1 VIQFAWVIPAI
12 VAIAFLLILFFGKR
26 TPGKGADI
34 GIAAMSVAL
43 ILSIAMLIQYAATG
57 DTSHV
62 SVPWLDVGPLK
73 LEFGQSVDGLVCVM
87 FVVICLVSLC
97 SQVYSTGYL
106 KGDRRFTIYYA
117 WLSLFTASMLNLVIA
132 DNLFQLLVG
141 WELVGICSYLLI
153 GHWWEEKE
161 NSDAAI
167 KAFITTKTGDVP
179 FLFGIFALTLA
190 AGTAGI
196 PEITAKVAAGGI
208 STGLLTISALLLFGG
223 AIGKSA
229 QFPLQVWLPDAM
241 AGPTPVSALIHAATM
256 VAAGVYLVARLYSVY
271 APSGHALAF
280 VGTIGSITMLMAALM
295 ALVQDDIKRVLAYS
309 TISQLAYMMAAL
321 GLGPQGYTP
330 GLFQLFTHAFF
341 KALLFYGAGSVI
353 HACHSNNMSEM
364 GGLRKFM
371 PVTYVTFIVGTLALV
386 GIPPFAG
393 FFSKDEII
401 ATAYHTQHYAIW
413 IIAGITALVTAIYM
427 TRTVLMTFLGDYR
440 GEAHPHESPAVMTA
454 PMIALAVISIIS
466 GFMGG
471 LFFDW
476 VHIPGVERE
485 PFSVPLAVTSVT
497 VALIGIGIGW
507 LLYGRARERDP
518 LLSMG
523 PLTTI
528 LRRKFYMDDLYLR
541 GVVKPIQYPIAAAV
555 NTFDKRVI
563 DGAVNGVG
571 TGTEMTGRF
580 LRYVQSGNVQRYAVF
595 LFVGVAVLAIVIT
608 RI

>member
-1 VIQFAWVIPAI
+1 
-12 VAIAFLLILFFGKR
+12 
-26 TPGKGADI
+26 
-34 GIAAMSVAL
+34 
-43 ILSIAMLIQYAATG
+43 
-57 DTSHV
+57 
-62 SVPWLDVGPLK
+62 
-73 LEFGQSVDGLVCVM
+73 
-87 FVVICLVSLC
+87 
-97 SQVYSTGYL
+97 
-106 KGDRRFTIYYA
+106 
-117 WLSLFTASMLNLVIA
+117 
-132 DNLFQLLVG
+132 
-141 WELVGICSYLLI
+141 
-153 GHWWEEKE
+153 
-161 NSDAAI
+161 
-167 KAFITTKTGDVP
+167 
-179 FLFGIFALTLA
+179 
-190 AGTAGI
+190 
-196 PEITAKVAAGGI
+196 
-208 STGLLTISALLLFGG
+208 
-223 AIGKSA
+223 
-229 QFPLQVWLPDAM
+229 
-241 AGPTPVSALIHAATM
+241 
-256 VAAGVYLVARLYSVY
+256 
-271 APSGHALAF
+271 
-280 VGTIGSITMLMAALM
+280 
-295 ALVQDDIKRVLAYS
+295 
-309 TISQLAYMMAAL
+309 
-321 GLGPQGYTP
+321 
-330 GLFQLFTHAFF
+330 
-341 KALLFYGAGSVI
+341 
-353 HACHSNNMSEM
+353 MSEM